1 MSKLS
6 TTKRKLQSK
15 IEAIKKINDDGR
27 KDRGDTSDLYQNLI
41 PSSIDS
47 TGKKWVSPN
56 HPNILNAQNNRVL
69 PIHVS
74 VLLKDKLILQSTSP
88 SCKTRKGILEKYV
101 AYFLLDS
108 LLFCFSLSYLCGSTI
123 MS

>member
-1 MSKLS
+1 MDVLL
-6 TTKRKLQSK
+6 TQLELNVVYTNHKRK
-15 IEAIKKINDDGR
+15 GR
-27 KDRGDTSDLYQNLI
+27 LLKLI
-41 PSSIDS
+41 PQI
-47 TGKKWVSPN
+47 KKWVFPK
-56 HPNILNAQNNRVL
+56 HPDILNAQNNRVL

-108 LLFCFSLSYLCGSTI
+108 LLFCFSLSYLCGRTI